1 MDKTFRIATKDNQE
15 RILAVLGGEDS
26 AGAGGLVDQIKKALE
41 SMGPSEGMVRYQQP
55 TNMLEFYARPKGG
68 GIATAWRDPIDQAFY
83 DRYGLADSIWEKT
96 IIVANQDHMPQDAED
111 GITYTHTSRNLY
123 RVADGEDVDRGNWY
137 LWNLDP
143 TKKTYFRFFAYG
155 AEGVCNSNPKNA
167 YTYDPDIRGALIFGA
182 SKERLREFFSMS
194 TGFGQA
200 VRLGLGLTNEIV
212 EGVNVAEFDSANTY
226 QEFLANQKFV
236 NAATAQGNA
245 LELSAYWTKDFDT
258 IMAFYNSAPKWI
270 DAATLKKAI
279 EDADIKSAGG
289 VRIGTAIA
297 ASDVAMKA
305 ILKNENAM
313 NCIFKSQTA
322 MQAVIASDVAMKAV
336 AASDVAMKLLVASE
350 TLIRDVAASDV
361 AMKALLDT
369 KDVWA
374 KHNTLSKTSGNFSN
388 STRDTRE
395 LVGRGGLFIAT
406 KTYNSGSNS
415 RNQALYS
422 GSKNNISKEISL
434 SGESFQDWNFIA
446 AEELY
451 CETRSSGWRYMTLYY
466 DHYTAIPE

>member
-15 RILAVLGGEDS
+15 KILAVLGGEDS
-26 AGAGGLVDQIKKALE
+26 AGAGGLVDQIKKALDE
-41 SMGPSEGMVRYQQP
+41 MKSSENMVRYQQP
-55 TNMLEFYARPKGG
+55 TNMLEFYARPKGS
-68 GIATAWRDPIDQAFY
+68 GIATAWRDPVDQAFY

-96 IIVANQDHMPQDAED
+96 IIVANQNHMPKDAED

-167 YTYDPDIRGALIFGA
+167 YTYDPNVRGGLIFGA
-182 SKERLREFFSMS
+182 SKERLREFFRMS

-212 EGVNVAEFDSANTY
+212 EGVNVAEFDRANTY
-226 QEFLANQKFV
+226 REFLANQRFV

-245 LELSAYWTKDFDT
+245 LELSVYWSKDYDT
-258 IMAFYNSAPKWI
+258 IVAFYNAAPKWI

-279 EDADIKSAGG
+279 EDADIKSVGG

-297 ASDVAMKA
+297 ASAVAMNG

-313 NCIFKSQTA
+313 HLMFGNQTA

-350 TLIRDVAASDV
+350 TLIRDVATSDV
-361 AMKALLDT
+361 AMKVLLET
-369 KDVWA
+369 KDVWT
-374 KHNTLSKTSGNFSN
+374 KHNTLSKTSETFNN
-388 STRDTRE
+388 SASATRE
-395 LVGRGGLFIAT
+395 LVGRGGLFVAT
-406 KTYNSGSNS
+406 STYNDGSGS
-415 RNQALYS
+415 RYQTLYS
-422 GSKNNISKEISL
+422 GSKNNISSKTIFP
-434 SGESFQDWNFIA
+434 SGESREYWDFIA
-446 AEELY
+446 AEELH
-451 CETRSSGWRYMTLYY
+451 CETRSGQRYMTLYY
-466 DHYTAIPE
+466 DHYTAKP